1 MKLEDYEKL
10 PDSMPVAEVLEHCKK
25 LLDSDEAQ
33 SEVLS
38 KLDILA
44 DRQWHTYQLPNPML
58 QAKLRAWLMKH
69 WVSEDQDYL
78 EAVLG
83 LAYCFGLDK
92 EIYELALV
100 EYHGDHVAE
109 FRKNL
114 EMSAGDNIEPWW
126 SMTERN
132 A

>member
-10 PDSMPVAEVLEHCKK
+10 PDSMPVAEVHEHCKK

-58 QAKLRAWLMKH
+58 QAKRKT
-69 WVSEDQDYL
+69 
-78 EAVLG
+78 
-83 LAYCFGLDK
+83 
-92 EIYELALV
+92 EIHPILT
-100 EYHGDHVAE
+100 G
-109 FRKNL
+109 RKY
-114 EMSAGDNIEPWW
+114 SIH
-126 SMTERN
+126 
-132 A
+132 